1 MKPSVGQIRT
11 ISIKGGYRKVL
22 LLNFC
27 EEDGQWL
34 CASISQNNYP
44 IIDTELSLKR
54 RDGSI
59 SDIVVQTWNI
69 RDIDESIIENTEFIT
84 SVESSNIDDVLRLW
98 SHPITGISV
107 PDDILLRTGSPI
119 CNESDTRISYMKG
132 ELDVWEGV

>member
-11 ISIKGGYRKVL
+11 ISIKEGYRKVL

-27 EEDGQWL
+27 EEDVQWL
-34 CASISQNNYP
+34 CAPISQNNHP

-54 RDGSI
+54 HDGGV

-69 RDIDESIIENTEFIT
+69 RDIDESVIANTKFIT

-98 SHPITGISV
+98 SHPITGILV

-119 CNESDTRISYMKG
+119 CNESDTRISYMKE

>member
-1 MKPSVGQIRT
+1 MKSLIGQIRN
-11 ISIKGGYRKVL
+11 ISIKEGYRKVL

-34 CASISQNNYP
+34 CAPISQNSHP

-54 RDGSI
+54 HDGGV

-69 RDIDESIIENTEFIT
+69 RDIDESIIANTEFIIN
-84 SVESSNIDDVLRLW
+84 VGNSNVDDVLRLW